1 MSITDHE
8 NPPNHKGKVENS
20 LFEYSWTISWKEVM
34 CMQFP
39 KEVLEDSIRK
49 SQTNKAEGQK
59 CAKMGT
65 RDELALA
72 SNSQIYSNIIMC
84 AHYHTQDGYM

>member
-8 NPPNHKGKVENS
+8 KPQSQRKKENS

-34 CMQFP
+34 CMQFS
-39 KEVLEDSIRK
+39 KEVLEIRK

-59 CAKMGT
+59 YAKMGT

>member
-1 MSITDHE
+1 
-8 NPPNHKGKVENS
+8 
-20 LFEYSWTISWKEVM
+20 
-34 CMQFP
+34 MQFT
-39 KEVLEDSIRK
+39 KVVVEDRK

-59 CAKMGT
+59 YAKMGT

-72 SNSQIYSNIIMC
+72 SNSRIYSNIIMC